1 MVAADATNGMAPARI
16 AEDIISLRRAPAR
29 REELVAMLAEQS
41 PVYQGLG
48 SGEAER
54 IRGFVLA
61 SFEKVGLPETAL
73 PFVLEELQT
82 GLNPY
87 TVAAAAKGLRG
98 AGLISDDAVKM
109 LGIAA
114 LRIENDDDN
123 VQHET
128 FDPGDRTPA
137 RTSALAEIV
146 RTIGLSGASA
156 QHLRGTLDE
165 IADRGNISPEVAA
178 AIVKARQGLSGE
190 TAGHC
195 CCSTPPPMA
204 AASRSP
210 VRPTV
215 DDTAI
220 GDLALE
226 DQSGATFNYADFFH
240 GRPSVLTFFYTR
252 CMNPKK
258 CSLTISKLTGLQRRL
273 AQRDIGQRINVAAF
287 TYDPAHDRN
296 HRLQTYGLERGFRFD
311 ARNRFVRTVASF
323 EPVQAKFGLGVG
335 FGPSTVNQHSVDL
348 LILNSSGEAV
358 RQFSRVQWEEAD
370 VLEALDEILAAA
382 ESDTA
387 SPFNGGARPIA

>member
-1 MVAADATNGMAPARI
+1 
-16 AEDIISLRRAPAR
+16 
-29 REELVAMLAEQS
+29 MLAEQS

-61 SFEKVGLPETAL
+61 SFEKVGLPEMAL

-98 AGLISDDAVKM
+98 AGQIPDNALKL

-146 RTIGLSGASA
+146 RTIGLSGPSA

-165 IADRGNISPEVAA
+165 IAGRGNVSTEVAA
-178 AIVKARQGLSGE
+178 AIVKARQELSGE
-190 TAGHC
+190 AAGHC
-195 CCSTPPPMA
+195 CCSAPPPIATLPASAVRKNLDNA
-204 AASRSP
+204 AA
-210 VRPTV
+210 
-215 DDTAI
+215 

-226 DQSGATFNYADFFH
+226 DQSGATFGYADFFL

-252 CMNPKK
+252 CMNPQK
-258 CSLTISKLTGLQRRL
+258 CSLTISKLAGLQRRL

-287 TYDPAHDRN
+287 TYDPAYDRAN
-296 HRLQTYGLERGFRFD
+296 RLQTYGLERGFRFD
-311 ARNRFVRTVASF
+311 ARNRFIRTVASF
-323 EPVQAKFGLGVG
+323 EPVQAKFSLGVG

-358 RQFSRVQWEEAD
+358 RQFSRVQWDEAD
-370 VLEALDEILAAA
+370 VLETLNEVLTATGIIQTDCC
-382 ESDTA
+382 SDRA
-387 SPFNGGARPIA
+387 

>member
-1 MVAADATNGMAPARI
+1 
-16 AEDIISLRRAPAR
+16 
-29 REELVAMLAEQS
+29 MLAEQS
-41 PVYQGLG
+41 HVYQGLG

-98 AGLISDDAVKM
+98 AGQISDKALKL

-114 LRIENDDDN
+114 LRIENNDDN

-128 FDPGDRTPA
+128 FDPGDRVPA

-146 RTIGLSGASA
+146 RTIGLSGAPA
-156 QHLRGTLDE
+156 QHLCGTLDE
-165 IADRGNISPEVAA
+165 IAGRGNISPEVAA
-178 AIVKARQGLSGE
+178 AIVKARKNLSGE
-190 TAGHC
+190 TATHG
-195 CCSTPPPMA
+195 CCSAPPPIA
-204 AASRSP
+204 TAPVSP
-210 VRPTV
+210 VRQNL
-215 DDTAI
+215 DDPAV

-226 DQSGATFNYADFFH
+226 DQSGATFRYGDFFH

-252 CMNPKK
+252 CMNPQK
-258 CSLTISKLTGLQRRL
+258 CSLTVSKLAGVQRRL

-287 TYDPAHDRN
+287 TYDPAYDHA

-323 EPVQAKFGLGVG
+323 EPVQARFSLGVG
-335 FGPSTVNQHSVDL
+335 FGPTTVNQHSVDL
-348 LILNSSGEAV
+348 LILNSKGEAV
-358 RQFSRVQWEEAD
+358 RQFSRVQWDEAD
-370 VLEALDEILAAA
+370 VLDPLDKVLAATGLTRTDGR
-382 ESDTA
+382 SDRA
-387 SPFNGGARPIA
+387 

>member
-1 MVAADATNGMAPARI
+1 MAPARI
-16 AEDIISLRRAPAR
+16 VEDILSLRRAPAR

-48 SGEAER
+48 AGEAER

-98 AGLISDDAVKM
+98 GGRISDVALTL

-114 LRIENDDDN
+114 LRIENNDDN

-128 FDPGDRTPA
+128 FDPGDRAPA

-156 QHLRGTLDE
+156 QRLRGTLDE
-165 IADRGNISPEVAA
+165 IADRGNISPEVAT
-178 AIVKARQGLSGE
+178 AIVQARQDLSGE
-190 TAGHC
+190 LAGHF
-195 CCSTPPPMA
+195 CCS
-204 AASRSP
+204 ASPAIATTASASP
-210 VRPTV
+210 TRQNDNP
-215 DDTAI
+215 AI

-226 DQSGATFNYADFFH
+226 DQSGATFRYADFFH

-258 CSLTISKLTGLQRRL
+258 CSLTVSKLAGLQRRL
-273 AQRDIGQRINVAAF
+273 AQRDIGQQMNLAAF
-287 TYDPAHDRN
+287 TYDPAYDRAN
-296 HRLQTYGLERGFRFD
+296 RLQTYGLERGFRFD
-311 ARNRFVRTVASF
+311 ARNRFVRTAASF
-323 EPVQAKFGLGVG
+323 EPVQTKFGLGVG
-335 FGPSTVNQHSVDL
+335 FGPATVNQHSVDL
-348 LILNSSGEAV
+348 LILNSNGEAV
-358 RQFSRVQWEEAD
+358 RQFSRVQWDEAD
-370 VLEALDEILAAA
+370 VLEALNEVLAAN
-382 ESDTA
+382 S
-387 SPFNGGARPIA
+387 

>member
-1 MVAADATNGMAPARI
+1 MVATGAANGMAPARI
-16 AEDIISLRRAPAR
+16 AEDILSLRRTPAR

-98 AGLISDDAVKM
+98 AGQISDNALKL

-137 RTSALAEIV
+137 RTSALAEII
-146 RTIGLSGASA
+146 RTIGLSGPPA

-165 IADRGNISPEVAA
+165 IAGRGNVSPEVAA
-178 AIVKARQGLSGE
+178 AIVKARRDLSSE
-190 TAGHC
+190 AAGHC
-195 CCSTPPPMA
+195 CCSAPAPIAT
-204 AASRSP
+204 ASASP
-210 VRPTV
+210 VRKNL
-215 DDTAI
+215 DKDAI

-226 DQSGATFNYADFFH
+226 DQSGAMFRYAGFFH

-252 CMNPKK
+252 CMNPQK
-258 CSLTISKLTGLQRRL
+258 CSLTVSKLAGLQRRL
-273 AQRDIGQRINVAAF
+273 ARRDIGQRINVAAF
-287 TYDPAHDRN
+287 TYDPAYDRAN
-296 HRLQTYGLERGFRFD
+296 RLQTYGLERGFRFD

-323 EPVQAKFGLGVG
+323 EPVQARFSLGVG

-348 LILNSSGEAV
+348 LILNSNGETV
-358 RQFSRVQWEEAD
+358 HQFSRVQWDEAD
-370 VLEALDEILAAA
+370 VLEALDEVLASTGLTQTGCCTDRA
-382 ESDTA
+382 
-387 SPFNGGARPIA
+387 